1 MRIKSFL
8 KIAVIAIA
16 IMFIII
22 TFSPLTSTNAVNTH
36 DVQAVTLTSDSG
48 TRTPI
53 KHVINIYLENHSFD
67 NLFGIYPFDNY
78 TANASISA
86 NLSTPLNLL
95 SNKTARNMLTEIP
108 TGTFY
113 TKDPHEG
120 YVSYHL
126 DFNHGK
132 LNGFLNGSGAQGL
145 TYYSAAQEAPQWDI
159 AEQYG
164 LADNFYAPCLSES
177 APHHL
182 YYVAGYSPIIN
193 DYGPPPYIPY
203 SQSIFG
209 ELSRYNISYGVY
221 LNNTEYRCASWNFLY
236 GHSHY
241 SSHLQSWNTFLNQT
255 ANGTLPSVSYFFSQG
270 TGKSM
275 GPPNNIL
282 NGEMLLLYVI
292 NAVERSP
299 LWNSTAIFITYDG
312 FGGYY
317 DQVVPP
323 VMDNLQLGLRI
334 PLMVISPY
342 AKEDYISSTQMLVT
356 SILGFIDYNWGMPA
370 LNKMVDDSYLP
381 LDFFNFSQGRQPIQF
396 SPSAGFPVP
405 SNIHFNLVTDT
416 SKDNYSGLFP
426 MKPQIPLSSLGYN
439 RTGSSSVNLSSLGI
453 GILNKNEH
461 GYTPFFE
468 SIGFYSMLVVLEI
481 AIAAAIITR
490 YRRR

>member
-1 MRIKSFL
+1 MRAKLFL
-8 KIAVIAIA
+8 KVAVIAIA
-16 IMFIII
+16 LMFIII
-22 TFSPLTSTNAVNTH
+22 AFSPEASTSTVSMQNKQGIRL
-36 DVQAVTLTSDSG
+36 DSDTG

-67 NLFGIYPFDNY
+67 NLFGIYPIDNY
-78 TANASISA
+78 TANSSISA
-86 NLSTPLNLL
+86 NLSIPLNLL
-95 SNKTARNMLTEIP
+95 SDRAARNMLTEIP

-113 TKDPHEG
+113 TKDPNEG

-132 LNGFLNGSGAQGL
+132 LNGFLKGSGPQGL

-209 ELSRYNISYGVY
+209 ELSKYNISYGVY
-221 LNNTEYRCASWNFLY
+221 LNNTAYRCASWNFLY

-241 SSHLQSWNTFLNQT
+241 SSHLQSWNAFLNQT
-255 ANGTLPSVSYFFSQG
+255 ANGTLPAVSYFFSQG

-275 GPPNNIL
+275 GPPDNIL

-292 NAVERSP
+292 DAVEKSP

-323 VMDNLQLGLRI
+323 VMDNVQLGLRI
-334 PLMVISPY
+334 PLIVISPY
-342 AKEDYISSTQMLVT
+342 AKEDYISNTQMLVT
-356 SILGFIDYNWGMPA
+356 SILGFIDYNWKMPA

-381 LDFFNFSQGRQPIQF
+381 LDFFNFSDMRGPIQF
-396 SPSAGFPVP
+396 NASAGFPVP
-405 SNIHFNLVTDT
+405 SNIHFALVTDT
-416 SKDNYSGLFP
+416 STDNYSGLFP
-426 MKPQIPLSSLGYN
+426 MEPQIPLNTLGYN
-439 RTGSSSVNLSSLGI
+439 RSGSSSVNLSSMGV

-461 GYTPFFE
+461 GYIPFFE
-468 SIGFYSMLVVLEI
+468 SIGFYSLLVVVEI
-481 AIAAAIITR
+481 AIAAAIVTM

>member
-1 MRIKSFL
+1 MGSESLL
-8 KIAVIAIA
+8 KISVIIVVL
-16 IMFIII
+16 MFIII
-22 TFSPLTSTNAVNTH
+22 AFIPVASISNVKTQG
-36 DVQAVTLTSDSG
+36 VQTVELESDSG

-67 NLFGIYPFDNY
+67 NLFGIYPFDSY
-78 TANASISA
+78 TSNASLSA
-86 NLSTPLNLL
+86 NLSVPLNLL
-95 SNKTARNMLTEIP
+95 SNRTARDMLTEIP
-108 TGTFY
+108 SGTFS
-113 TKDPHEG
+113 TKDPNEG

-132 LNGFLNGSGAQGL
+132 LNGFLNGSGPQGL

-209 ELSRYNISYGVY
+209 ELSKYNISYGVY
-221 LNNTEYRCASWNFLY
+221 LNNTAYRCASWDFLY
-236 GHSHY
+236 GHSDY
-241 SSHLQSWNTFLNQT
+241 SSHLQSWNSFLNET
-255 ANGTLPSVSYFFSQG
+255 SDGTLPSVSYFFSQG

-275 GPPNNIL
+275 GPPNIIL

-292 NAVERSP
+292 DAVENSP
-299 LWNSTAIFITYDG
+299 IWNSTAIFITYDG

-317 DQVVPP
+317 DQVIPP
-323 VMDNLQLGLRI
+323 VMDGVQLGLRI

-342 AKEDYISSTQMLVT
+342 AKEDYISNTQMLVT
-356 SILGFIDYNWGMPA
+356 SILGFIDYNWKMPA

-381 LDFFNFSQGRQPIQF
+381 LDFFNFSYCRAPIEF

-405 SNIHFNLVTDT
+405 SNIHFSLVTNT
-416 SKDNYSGLFP
+416 SADNYSSLFP
-426 MKPQIPLSSLGYN
+426 MEPQIPLDKVGYN
-439 RTGSSSVNLSSLGI
+439 RTGSSSVNLSSMGV
-453 GILNKNEH
+453 GILNKDEH

-468 SIGFYSMLVVLEI
+468 SVGFYSMLVVLEI
-481 AIAAAIITR
+481 AIVAAIITR
-490 YRRR
+490 YRRK